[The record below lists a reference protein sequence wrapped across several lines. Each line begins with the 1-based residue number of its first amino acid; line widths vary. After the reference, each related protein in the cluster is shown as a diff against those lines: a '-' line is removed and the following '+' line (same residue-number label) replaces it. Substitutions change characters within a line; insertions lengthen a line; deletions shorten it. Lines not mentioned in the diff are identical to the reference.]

1 MKSKALERPVKT
13 SPVAPQLSRS
23 SRKFSNVNSRKCF
36 ALNLFTKSSLKLKK
50 HSIKMDRFDCTLF
63 FHIFFLNLGEFL
75 LVGNLLFQFYR
86 PSFELVLHRHISW
99 Q

>member
-1 MKSKALERPVKT
+1 
-13 SPVAPQLSRS
+13 
-23 SRKFSNVNSRKCF
+23 
-36 ALNLFTKSSLKLKK
+36 
-50 HSIKMDRFDCTLF
+50 MDRFDCTLF